1 MRDNGTTQPAGS
13 GLTTDDIARG
23 SGGAAG
29 EGQGAGPPPVF
40 PGEETGGVG
49 ASDTRTADTAD
60 TADTSADAGT
70 DTAVEPGKPARA
82 EDDAEKT
89 SAADT
94 GEGADEELL
103 APQDK
108 ENFRTR
114 WQAIQNDFVDDP
126 REAVHSA
133 DSLVADVMQKLAA
146 TFAERREGLEEQW
159 NRGEQADTESL
170 RVALREYRSFFN
182 RLLAT

>member
-1 MRDNGTTQPAGS
+1 MRDKDATGPAES
-13 GLTTDDIARG
+13 GLTTEDIARG
-23 SGGAAG
+23 PGGGTG
-29 EGQGAGPPPVF
+29 EGQDAGPPVY
-40 PGEETGGVG
+40 PGEETGG
-49 ASDTRTADTAD
+49 TADTGD
-60 TADTSADAGT
+60 TGFTADAAGT
-70 DTAVEPGKPARA
+70 VTAPETGGAPAPA
-82 EDDAEKT
+82 EEEAEST
-89 SAADT
+89 SAATPGDAA
-94 GEGADEELL
+94 EEELL
-103 APQDK
+103 APEDK
-108 ENFRTR
+108 ESFRTR

-133 DSLVADVMQKLAA
+133 DALVADVMQKLAA

>member
-1 MRDNGTTQPAGS
+1 MRHNDRTDPAAS
-13 GLTTDDIARG
+13 GLTTEDIARG
-23 SGGAAG
+23 AGGGAG
-29 EGQGAGPPPVF
+29 EGEDAGPPVY
-40 PGEETGGVG
+40 PGEETD
-49 ASDTRTADTAD
+49 DTTF
-60 TADTSADAGT
+60 TADTSGTVTPPETGGTPTAAEGDTERTPSAEAG
-70 DTAVEPGKPARA
+70 E
-82 EDDAEKT
+82 
-89 SAADT
+89 AAGD
-94 GEGADEELL
+94 EGHEELM
-103 APQDK
+103 APEDK

-133 DSLVADVMQKLAA
+133 DSLVADVMQALAA
-146 TFAERREGLEEQW
+146 TFAERREGLEHQW